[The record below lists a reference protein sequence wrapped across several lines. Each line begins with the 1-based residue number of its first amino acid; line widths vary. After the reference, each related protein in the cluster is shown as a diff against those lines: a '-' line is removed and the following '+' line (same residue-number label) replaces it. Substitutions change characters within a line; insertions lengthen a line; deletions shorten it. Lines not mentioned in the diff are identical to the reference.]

1 LSSIKAKNYFFWAN
15 IIIYS
20 EINRHHP
27 KNYPYLCRTQNLIR
41 YDRKTS
47 VETVFALRR
56 KNPDVGQFSAA
67 DETLENAVLL
77 P

>member
-1 LSSIKAKNYFFWAN
+1 MYQLLSSIKAKNYFFWAN

-27 KNYPYLCRTQNLIR
+27 KNYSYFCPALNLIR

-47 VETVFALRR
+47 VEAVFA
-56 KNPDVGQFSAA
+56 
-67 DETLENAVLL
+67 
-77 P
+77 